1 MILRGLTNISV
12 SIVCLVF
19 FFLCHISRLL
29 DVLFYKLN
37 NICIFILQKFFVS
50 SKFFNLPW
58 KVIILDQVRLAKWG
72 FVLLNFFGLLLSWN
86 RNGWL

>member
-1 MILRGLTNISV
+1 MIMRGLTNISV

-19 FFLCHISRLL
+19 LFLCHISRLL

-37 NICIFILQKFFVS
+37 NICIFILQKLFVP

-58 KVIILDQVRLAKWG
+58 KVIILDQLRLAKWG
-72 FVLLNFFGLLLSWN
+72 FVLLNFFGLLLS
-86 RNGWL
+86 